1 MKKQIFA
8 IALGA
13 ILISSVNSQAQE
25 IRSVTEAEATTVEA
39 PVFKGRKL
47 NSASEGAR
55 MVSARPVE
63 AMRPDVFEQ
72 LNLTPDQKSKI
83 AALNEEARTACK
95 KSPVE
100 RDSVRNAC
108 RNAACNARAEYLGKL
123 KNILNHEQYI
133 QFLEYNYTTMPQ
145 RHAVGP
151 RGEGFR
157 KFDKAKGPK
166 ARKADKAR
174 KGDKAKKADRRDKKD
189 KKD

>member
-13 ILISSVNSQAQE
+13 ILLSSVNSQAQE

-108 RNAACNARAEYLGKL
+108 RNAASNARAEYLGKL
-123 KNILNHEQYI
+123 KNIL
-133 QFLEYNYTTMPQ
+133 
-145 RHAVGP
+145 
-151 RGEGFR
+151 
-157 KFDKAKGPK
+157 K
-166 ARKADKAR
+166 
-174 KGDKAKKADRRDKKD
+174 
-189 KKD
+189 